1 MEFSELPEF
10 SHELKRLNKR
20 YPSLCGDVD
29 RLKQTLSKLQ
39 LRNTGKYW
47 NCLHQS
53 EKLCIYKI
61 RLACRYLRS
70 TSMRIVYA
78 HHIEKNRIV
87 FMEIYFKGDRENENA
102 GRIKEYLKK
111 FRGISDSKT

>member
-1 MEFSELPEF
+1 
-10 SHELKRLNKR
+10 
-20 YPSLCGDVD
+20 
-29 RLKQTLSKLQ
+29 
-39 LRNTGKYW
+39 
-47 NCLHQS
+47 
-53 EKLCIYKI
+53 
-61 RLACRYLRS
+61 
-70 TSMRIVYA
+70 MRIVYA